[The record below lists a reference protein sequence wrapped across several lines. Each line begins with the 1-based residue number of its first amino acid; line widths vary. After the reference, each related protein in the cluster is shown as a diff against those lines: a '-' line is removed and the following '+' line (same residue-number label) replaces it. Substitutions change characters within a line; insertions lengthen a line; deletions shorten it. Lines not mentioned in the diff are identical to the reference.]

1 MTDHLLERL
10 TRARTAFEA
19 AKKALKPLLDAGI
32 DRDGELAPLVAK
44 LERMEAEVAR
54 IEDLVVGQAVGVSG

>member
-1 MTDHLLERL
+1 MSDNILDEL
-10 TRARTAFEA
+10 TKARTAFESTR
-19 AKKALKPLLDAGI
+19 KALQPLLDAGI

-54 IEDLVVGQAVGVSG
+54 IEDLVVGQAVEVNG